1 MKKSLIL
8 VVIACIIAGCS
19 GDIKQ
24 QKFIG
29 MSGNPKSV
37 KETVYEATEEFG
49 EIVEGDI
56 EKSCYYEFDKEGFVV
71 KTISI
76 HCYDGDTIFIATDKL
91 KKGYLEESYYVS
103 KSDSILTAY
112 TFKNRDSK
120 TKIMEAKSSD
130 GGFTTS
136 VIETEG
142 KKEVVTDKNSEG
154 KTTGKYERYF
164 DHKGNIIEYK
174 VLGKDEVDYWTKLT
188 FDNKSR
194 LTKKEVIVCSENMS
208 GKVGVY
214 TYKYEEADSKGNWT
228 KSVEYFNDKP
238 SHITTREI
246 LY

>member
-56 EKSCYYEFDKEGFVV
+56 EESCYYEFDKEGFVV

-76 HCYDGDTIFIATDKL
+76 HCYSGDTLSVVTDKF
-91 KKGYLEESYYVS
+91 KKGYLVESHSVS
-103 KSDSILTAY
+103 KSDSTLTTY
-112 TFKNRDSK
+112 TLKNKESK
-120 TKIMEAKSSD
+120 NKIMEAIASD
-130 GGFTTS
+130 GSFITS

-142 KKEVVTDKNSEG
+142 RKEVTTKKNSEG

-164 DHKGNIIEYK
+164 DNKGNIIEYK
-174 VLGKDEVDYWTKLT
+174 VLGKDEVDYWSKLK

-208 GKVGVY
+208 GEVGVY
-214 TYKYEEADSKGNWT
+214 TYKYEESDSKGNWT
-228 KSVEYFNDKP
+228 KNIEYFDGKP
-238 SHITTREI
+238 SRITIREI

>member
-1 MKKSLIL
+1 MKKNLIL
-8 VVIACIIAGCS
+8 VVFACIIAGCS

-56 EKSCYYEFDKEGFVV
+56 EESCYYEFDKEGFIV
-71 KTISI
+71 KAISI
-76 HCYDGDTIFIATDKL
+76 HCYRGDTLFVVTDKF

-112 TFKNRDSK
+112 TFKNKDSK
-120 TKIMEAKSSD
+120 TKIREAKSSD
-130 GGFTTS
+130 GSFTTS

-142 KKEVVTDKNSEG
+142 RKEVTTNRNSEG
-154 KTTGKYERYF
+154 KTIRKYESYF
-164 DHKGNIIEYK
+164 DNKGNVIQYK
-174 VLGKDEVDYWTKLT
+174 VLGKEKADYWVKFT

-194 LTKKEVIVCSENMS
+194 LKTKEIIVCADDISEE
-208 GKVGVY
+208 VGTY
-214 TYKYEEADSKGNWT
+214 TYKYEESDSKGNWT
-228 KSVEYFNDKP
+228 KSIEYFDGKP
-238 SHITTREI
+238 LRIIIREI